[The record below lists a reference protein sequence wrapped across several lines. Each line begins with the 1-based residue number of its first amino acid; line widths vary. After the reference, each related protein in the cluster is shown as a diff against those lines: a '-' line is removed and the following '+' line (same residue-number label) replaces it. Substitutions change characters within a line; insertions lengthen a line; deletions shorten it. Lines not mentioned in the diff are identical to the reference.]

1 MVPVEPRRTIRF
13 ISMEFHKTIVGL
25 RYANPTYRAAE
36 AAFWIKKAADQ
47 GHVKVQELLDEITE
61 DFN

>member
-1 MVPVEPRRTIRF
+1 
-13 ISMEFHKTIVGL
+13 MEFHKTIVGL